1 MSDITITPVTPAPVT
16 EPVTDTWNVRLVI
29 LFLGLVALSGVVG
42 GMVLAGLDKEAPVA
56 VVAICSGAAGALGGI
71 LASTRGM
78 RT

>member
-1 MSDITITPVTPAPVT
+1 MSDLPPVNPA

-29 LFLGLVALSGVVG
+29 LFLGLIAFAVVVG
-42 GMVLAGLDKEAPVA
+42 GQILSALDKEVPVSI
-56 VVAICSGAAGALGGI
+56 VALGSGAAGALGGI